1 MTAGNGKTG
10 GRASDTGWDELLR
23 LARAARLAA
32 IAPFSGYRVGAALEA
47 EDGTVYTGCNI
58 ENASF
63 GLTMCAER
71 VALLKAL
78 SEGARGFRRIA
89 IAADGPE
96 PPFPCGACR
105 QFLFEY
111 APGLEVVVDGDG
123 TVRTIEDLLPAGF
136 RLQRPPAR

>member
-1 MTAGNGKTG
+1 MAAGEGMTGAPHP
-10 GRASDTGWDELLR
+10 TGWEEVLR

-47 EDGTVYTGCNI
+47 EDGTIYTGCNI

-71 VALLKAL
+71 VALFKAL
-78 SEGARGFRRIA
+78 SEGARRFRRMA

-105 QFLFEY
+105 QLLFEY

-123 TVRTIEDLLPAGF
+123 TVRAIEELLPAGF
-136 RLQRPPAR
+136 RLGRPASR